1 MTSGVLHLVDNMSDH
16 EPIYAVIKVEEDN
29 LGRSEEKTN
38 VKNESI
44 PKQNWKNASCD
55 QKLEY
60 NDVLFQ
66 KLLCMNIP
74 DSAISCKDVKCN
86 DPNHRE
92 EIDNYVT
99 TLLNAVSE
107 SGKETIP
114 ANAKTNKNNSGN
126 AKKTAGWKEFVE
138 PFQDNAHFWHSV
150 WLSAGRPVNT
160 VLHTIM
166 KQSKNRF
173 HYQVRKCKRI
183 EDYLKN
189 NKIVENCLEN
199 DTDLFKE
206 IKRQRSNQND
216 DEVTIDGAADDNI
229 PDKFASIYK
238 DLFNS
243 GTDDNDV
250 KAMKAKID

>member
-1 MTSGVLHLVDNMSDH
+1 MSDH

-74 DSAISCKDVKCN
+74 ASAISCKDVKCSE
-86 DPNHRE
+86 PNHRE

-99 TLLNAVSE
+99 ALLNAVSE

-114 ANAKTNKNNSGN
+114 AKIRIKIIQ
-126 AKKTAGWKEFVE
+126 EM
-138 PFQDNAHFWHSV
+138 
-150 WLSAGRPVNT
+150 L
-160 VLHTIM
+160 
-166 KQSKNRF
+166 
-173 HYQVRKCKRI
+173 RKLLGGKS
-183 EDYLKN
+183 LWN
-189 NKIVENCLEN
+189 
-199 DTDLFKE
+199 
-206 IKRQRSNQND
+206 
-216 DEVTIDGAADDNI
+216 
-229 PDKFASIYK
+229 P
-238 DLFNS
+238 
-243 GTDDNDV
+243 
-250 KAMKAKID
+250 